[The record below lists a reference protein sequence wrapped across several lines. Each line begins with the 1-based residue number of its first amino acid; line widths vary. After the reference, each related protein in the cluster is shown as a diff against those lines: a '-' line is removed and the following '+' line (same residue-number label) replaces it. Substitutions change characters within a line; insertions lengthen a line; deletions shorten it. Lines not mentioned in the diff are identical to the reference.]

1 MSHFRGG
8 RMKDG
13 DRLAQL
19 SNVALLYYGEGLTQ
33 SDIAKRLQVSRVTVV
48 NMLREAREQG
58 IVEIHVGGQQLKE
71 STLARSLRER
81 YGLSDVYVA
90 DTLGE
95 KSDRDQTLRQ
105 IGRVA
110 AMAFLDIAEKG
121 DRIGVAWGETIMAMS
136 NALPRARVSDTEV
149 SQLIGSMISARVP
162 ASENCA
168 IRIANQIGAQCFTL
182 HAPALVASA
191 DMAKVFRAEPTIA
204 AQLARLDH
212 LDLAAYSIGNV
223 TDDTHLVAAG
233 MATVE
238 QMRAARSEGAQG
250 VLACR
255 YIDQNGQECDLPP
268 ADRLISVELSQ
279 LHRIPKKFLV
289 VCGENRVDA
298 TRSAL
303 AGGLAT
309 HLCVDEK
316 LGRALLRQNPDKTAP
331 DDTELGARP

>member
-1 MSHFRGG
+1 MLENRAG
-8 RMKDG
+8 RIKDG
-13 DRLAQL
+13 DRIAQL

-33 SDIAKRLQVSRVTVV
+33 SDIAKRLQVSRVTIV

-71 STLARSLRER
+71 STLARSLREKFELR
-81 YGLSDVYVA
+81 DVYVA

-95 KSDRDQTLRQ
+95 QSDRGQILRQ

-110 AMAFLDIAEKG
+110 AMAFLDIVEKG

-136 NALPRARVSDTEV
+136 NALSRSSVPDTEV

-168 IRIANQIGAQCFTL
+168 IRIANQIGAKCFTL
-182 HAPALVASA
+182 HAPAIVASA

-212 LDLAAYSIGNV
+212 LDLAVYSIGNV
-223 TDDTHLVAAG
+223 SDDTHLAAAG
-233 MATVE
+233 MATVD
-238 QMRAARSEGAQG
+238 QMRAARSAGAKG
-250 VLACR
+250 ILACR
-255 YIDQNGQECDLPP
+255 YIDQNGLECDLPP

-279 LHRIPKKFLV
+279 LHQVPKKFLV
-289 VCGENRVDA
+289 VCGENRTDA
-298 TRSAL
+298 THAAL
-303 AGGLAT
+303 LGGFVS
-309 HLCVDEK
+309 HLCVDHALARE
-316 LGRALLRQNPDKTAP
+316 LLRQ
-331 DDTELGARP
+331 